1 MTPVATEG
9 LGTRFAEAMDR
20 LGPFEPSP
28 HIAAAV
34 SGGADSMALAL
45 LAHRWAGA
53 RRGRLTALVVDH
65 GLRPGSADETARVI
79 GRLVRLGIEAVPLKW
94 QGVKPG
100 TGVQEAA
107 RAARYRLLTDWCGQ
121 AGVLHL
127 LTGHTAGD
135 QLETHE
141 MRRARRDAG
150 PGTAGMSA
158 RVSFPE
164 ACLLRPLLG
173 CTRSELEAFL
183 REARVPW
190 VEDPSNREERFERV
204 RTRRRLAAD
213 DGRLERAVARQAAA
227 AERRMALEARV
238 HAGLAQCA
246 HIYPEGYA
254 ILIRGAF
261 ARLPKLV
268 RGPALARLV
277 AAVGGATH
285 APPPARAEAL
295 AERVATK
302 VAFRGASLG
311 HCRLV
316 PLVDGTI
323 LICRDGRRL
332 PAHIAAGPDP
342 VEDWDGRFRIKAA
355 GPPVPDADLA
365 PLGAAGW
372 RQIPKGERRA
382 WGIPLAVAQTLP
394 ALFRDGALVA
404 WPGNGLEISFRP
416 RNPVAFNG
424 FCIA

>member
-1 MTPVATEG
+1 
-9 LGTRFAEAMDR
+9 MDR

-45 LAHRWAGA
+45 LARRWVGA

-65 GLRPGSADETARVI
+65 GLRPGAAEETARVVA
-79 GRLVRLGIEAVPLKW
+79 RLATLGIEAVALKW
-94 QGVKPG
+94 RGAKPG

-141 MRRARRDAG
+141 MRRARRAAG
-150 PGTAGMSA
+150 PGAAGMSA
-158 RVSFPE
+158 RVCFPD

-173 CTRSELEAFL
+173 CARAELEAYL
-183 REARVPW
+183 RDAGVAW
-190 VEDPSNREERFERV
+190 VEDPSNQEERFERV

-213 DGRLERAVARQAAA
+213 DGGLDRAVARQAAA
-227 AERRMALEARV
+227 AARRMALEARV
-238 HAGLAQCA
+238 HAGLARCVQVF
-246 HIYPEGYA
+246 PEGHA
-254 ILIRGAF
+254 TLIKGAF
-261 ARLPKLV
+261 ARLPRPV

-277 AAVGGATH
+277 AAVGGAEH

-295 AERVATK
+295 ADRLAAK
-302 VAFRGASLG
+302 DAFRGASLG
-311 HCRLV
+311 HCRLAPMV
-316 PLVDGTI
+316 NGTI
-323 LICRDGRRL
+323 LVCRDGRRL
-332 PAHIAAGPDP
+332 PAPIPASPEP
-342 VEDWDGRFRIKAA
+342 VEDWDGRFRIRA
-355 GPPVPDADLA
+355 GEALVPGADLA

-372 RQIPKGERRA
+372 RQVPKGERRA
-382 WGIPLAVAQTLP
+382 WGLPPAVAQTLP
-394 ALFRDGALVA
+394 ALFRDGGLVA
-404 WPGNGLEISFRP
+404 WPGNGLEIRFRP